1 MAKKATAKPKATT
14 SKAKATATPKAVTRK
29 AAAAKAP
36 AKAVKKAAPAKKAV
50 APKKAAAPKKVTA
63 SKTVAAPKAI
73 KRPKLKF
80 EALPIS
86 TPNCT
91 IERAGHIM
99 IVTLNRPEAKNAL
112 SSQMI
117 LGMYNAWRLL
127 DSDPELRVAVLTGK
141 GDTFCSGMDL
151 KSGTDG
157 DKDAAMMQEKMK
169 EIPDLHWQALLRH
182 NQPKKPIIMAVEGYA
197 LAGGTEILQ
206 GTDIRVAA
214 KNAIFGVTECK
225 RGLFP
230 LGGSTI
236 RLRRQIPYCLA
247 AEILLLGRHISAQ
260 EALDWGLINR
270 IVPKGKA
277 LEAALEI
284 AREIA
289 EDNGPLSI
297 QAITKSLRD
306 NQQDLSEK
314 EALANEEQLGW
325 PVFMSADAKEGMKA
339 FKEKRKPVFTGQ

>member
-1 MAKKATAKPKATT
+1 MATE
-14 SKAKATATPKAVTRK
+14 
-29 AAAAKAP
+29 
-36 AKAVKKAAPAKKAV
+36 
-50 APKKAAAPKKVTA
+50 
-63 SKTVAAPKAI
+63 
-73 KRPKLKF
+73 LD
-80 EALPIS
+80 IS
-86 TPNCT
+86 TKNCT
-91 IERAGHIM
+91 IEKDGHVL

-112 SSQMI
+112 SGQMI

-151 KSGTDG
+151 KSGPEG
-157 DKDAAMMQEKMK
+157 DQDAAMMQEKMK
-169 EIPDLHWQALLRH
+169 EVPDLHWQALLRH
-182 NQPKKPIIMAVEGYA
+182 AQPMKPIIMAVEGYA

-214 KNAIFGVTECK
+214 DNAIFGVTECK

-230 LGGSTI
+230 LGGSTV

-247 AEILLLGRHISAQ
+247 AEILLLGRHITAK

-270 IVPKGKA
+270 IVPQGKA
-277 LEAALEI
+277 LEEALKIAHEI
-284 AREIA
+284 ADE
-289 EDNGPLSI
+289 NGPLSI
-297 QAITKSLRD
+297 QAITRSLRQ

-325 PVFMSADAKEGMKA
+325 PVFASADAKEGMKA
-339 FKEKRKPVFTGQ
+339 FKEKRKPVFTGK